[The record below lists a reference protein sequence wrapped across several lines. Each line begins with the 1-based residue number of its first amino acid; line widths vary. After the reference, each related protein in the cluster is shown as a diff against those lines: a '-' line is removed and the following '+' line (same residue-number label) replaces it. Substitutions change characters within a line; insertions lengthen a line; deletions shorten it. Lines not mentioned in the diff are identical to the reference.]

1 MTPDLRLAAE
11 AALGHTFANEALL
24 KESLTHSSIA
34 DDRLQS
40 NERQEFLGDA
50 VLDLIVV
57 DDIYV
62 RFPTYPEGE
71 LTKIKSAVV
80 SRQTCAECAREIGLD
95 KLLIIGKG
103 ISSRQGMP
111 SSLIAAVYE
120 SVVAAIYLDGGFDAA
135 KTFVLRT
142 MGPKILSISATLHQH
157 NYKATLQQ
165 HTQQLLHASPM
176 YELLDEKGPDHSKA
190 FEVCVTV
197 AGRRFESAWGTN
209 KKIAEQKAALVALR
223 ELGAL
228 PADEVEAAIETVN
241 AQGVAEF
248 GE

>member
-1 MTPDLRLAAE
+1 VTNEHRLAAE

-24 KESLTHSSIA
+24 KESLTHASIA
-34 DDRLQS
+34 DNRLLS

-57 DDIYV
+57 HDIYV

-103 ISSRQGMP
+103 VSSRQALP
-111 SSLIAAVYE
+111 SSLVAAVYE
-120 SVVAAIYLDGGFDAA
+120 SVVAAIYLDGGFEAA
-135 KTFVLRT
+135 KKFVLRT
-142 MGPKILSISATLHQH
+142 MTPKIVAISATLHQH

-165 HTQQLLHASPM
+165 HTQTTLHASPM
-176 YELLDEKGPDHSKA
+176 YELLDEKGPDHSKC

-209 KKIAEQKAALVALR
+209 KKIAEQKAALTALR
-223 ELGAL
+223 ELGVL
-228 PADEVEAAIETVN
+228 KPEEADAAIETVN
-241 AQGVAEF
+241 AQGVAEY